1 MSGHGSSQ
9 GLAEAEDGLRVHAS
23 RVYKILKGC
32 ISVAVKSGLT
42 WLAFTSAI
50 ATVFQGEYICR
61 RVSEEFIDG
70 RTIGNI
76 AGITVEGQKCVFGF
90 VVRNPPSV
98 QLYAVGRSQPNILD
112 RQSARTPIARE
123 PTWIAWEK
131 YQTGF
136 EYPDKCQHRDIAN
149 EN

>member
-90 VVRNPPSV
+90 LGIHQACSFVPSEEVNQISWTGKVR
-98 QLYAVGRSQPNILD
+98 G
-112 RQSARTPIARE
+112 RQSPASRP
-123 PTWIAWEK
+123 
-131 YQTGF
+131 G
-136 EYPDKCQHRDIAN
+136 
-149 EN
+149 